1 MSDLYE
7 LLEVDR
13 SASADDIKKS
23 YRRLARQYH
32 PDANPDDETAE
43 ARFKEIAAA
52 YEVLS
57 DPEKRSRYDR
67 FGSADGFDFQNPF
80 GAGSGGLG
88 DLFDSFFGGGSPFGG
103 GRNGAQSGPPRG
115 EDLEATAV
123 LEFADAVFGAQ
134 ADVVVRTAV
143 ECDECDGVG
152 AESAASIIMCP
163 DCQGTGEIRTV
174 RQTVLGQIMSSS
186 ACPRCSGFGQVI
198 DDPCQKCNGQGR
210 NIEERTYTID
220 VPAGVDEGSTLR
232 LSGRGAVGLRGGPP
246 GDLYVRIHVRPHEHF
261 VRHGNDI
268 VYDLDISM
276 VQAALGSVLKLD
288 TLDGPEEITIK
299 PGTQPGKVIKM
310 KDHGVPR
317 LDARGRGDLLIRV
330 NVSVP
335 TKLTDS
341 EADLLRQYAAERG
354 EDFVEPEEGLWSKI
368 KSTVNKG

>member
-1 MSDLYE
+1 M
-7 LLEVDR
+7 LEVER
-13 SASADDIKKS
+13 SASAEEIKKS

-32 PDANPDDETAE
+32 PDANPGDTDAE

-57 DPEKRSRYDR
+57 DQEKRSRYDR

-80 GAGSGGLG
+80 GAGAGGLG
-88 DLFDSFFGGGSPFGG
+88 DLFDSFFGGDGSPFGG
-103 GRNGAQSGPPRG
+103 GRGGQSGPPRG

-134 ADVVVRTAV
+134 TDVVVRTAV

-152 AESAASIIMCP
+152 AESAASIVMCP
-163 DCQGTGEIRTV
+163 DCHGSGEIRTV
-174 RQTVLGQIMSSS
+174 RQTVLGQIMSTSG
-186 ACPRCSGFGQVI
+186 CPRCSGFGQVI
-198 DDPCQKCNGQGR
+198 DDPCQVCNGHGR

-232 LSGRGAVGLRGGPP
+232 LSGRGAVGLRGGQP

-268 VYDLDISM
+268 VYDIDISM

-288 TLDGPEEITIK
+288 TLDGPEEITVK
-299 PGTQPGKVIKM
+299 PGTQPGKVIKL

-317 LDARGRGDLLIRV
+317 LDSRGRGDLLIRI

-335 TKLTDS
+335 TKLSDA
-341 EADLLRQYAAERG
+341 EADLLRSYAAERG
-354 EDFVEPEEGLWSKI
+354 EDFVEPEAGLFSRVKDAF
-368 KSTVNKG
+368 KG